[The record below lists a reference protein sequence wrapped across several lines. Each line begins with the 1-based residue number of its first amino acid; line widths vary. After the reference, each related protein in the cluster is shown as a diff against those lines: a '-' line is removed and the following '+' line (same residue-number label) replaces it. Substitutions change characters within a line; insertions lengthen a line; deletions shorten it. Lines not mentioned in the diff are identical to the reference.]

1 MSPRVSTLDG
11 MQQQI
16 VQYRPWFDNSF
27 RCLSIL
33 RQLTMAFPEDG
44 AVSAKTVEIRDVNTV
59 TCSGTARDNTALLKA
74 LSQLRAANG
83 VTDLKV
89 DQIRGK
95 SPMQFTF
102 DFRWNEGGRNE
113 N

>member
-1 MSPRVSTLDG
+1 MSAKVTELDG
-11 MQQQI
+11 FQQQI
-16 VQYRPWFDNSF
+16 RQYRPWFDDSF

-33 RQLTMAFPEDG
+33 RQLTMVFPDDG
-44 AVSAKTVEIRDVNTV
+44 VVSAKTLEIRDVNVV
-59 TCSGTARDNTALLKA
+59 TCTGIARDNASFLRTLG
-74 LSQLRAANG
+74 QLRAANN

-102 DFRWNEGGRNE
+102 DFHWNEGVKNA